1 MSTLPPYPGLVL
13 ALALISALSC
23 KDRSKDL
30 AGTESAVVTSSDSAP
45 PSALSR
51 DHKSLAEKV
60 VAQSAGVK
68 EGDIVLL
75 FGNDEDLPL
84 LEDLAVE
91 VRKRGGSPLVT
102 VSTNQ
107 VARRMYDE
115 VPAKYDTQVP
125 ETNLKLAEI
134 VDVIIGTEGIEAR
147 TLKGVPPERIA
158 ARAKAGAPVDQLM
171 RKRGVRSVILG
182 NGLYPSA
189 EQAEQFGLSR
199 DQLAEVMYS
208 GIDADYG
215 AVQAIG
221 EQVKKVLA
229 AGKEMRITHPNGTD
243 LRLGIAGR
251 PITVNDGVISAQEQK
266 PGSAETSVWLPAGE
280 VYLVPVPGTAVG
292 TLVSDKE
299 FYLGQPIEGLRLEF
313 KGGKLTSMTA
323 KSGLDPLKASYDAAG
338 PGKDILSV
346 VDLGINPSLKV
357 PDDNPIHAWSKAGKV
372 TLVIGNNTWAG
383 GTNQVNFGLAP
394 SSPGTS
400 LSIDGKV
407 LIQDGKLQIPGE
419 VANR

>member
-1 MSTLPPYPGLVL
+1 V
-13 ALALISALSC
+13 
-23 KDRSKDL
+23 
-30 AGTESAVVTSSDSAP
+30 
-45 PSALSR
+45 
-51 DHKSLAEKV
+51 AEKV
-60 VAQSAGVK
+60 VGQSAGVK
-68 EGDIVLL
+68 EGDIVLV

-91 VRKRGGSPLVT
+91 VRKRGASPLITVT
-102 VSTNQ
+102 TNRF
-107 VARRMYDE
+107 ARRAYDE
-115 VPAKYDTQVP
+115 VPAKYDNQVP
-125 ETNLKLAEI
+125 ETNLKLAEF

-147 TLKGVPPERIA
+147 TLKGVPPERVA

-171 RKRGVRSVILG
+171 RKRGVRTVILG

-208 GIDADYG
+208 GIDADYA
-215 AVQAIG
+215 AVQTTG

-229 AGKEMRITHPNGTD
+229 AGKEMRITNPNGTD
-243 LRLGIAGR
+243 LRLRIEGR

-280 VYLVPVPGTAVG
+280 VYLIPVLGTAVG

-299 FYLGQPIEGLRLEF
+299 FFRGQPVEGLRLEF
-313 KGGKLTSMTA
+313 KEGKLTSMTA
-323 KSGLDPLKASYDAAG
+323 ESGLDPLKAAYDAAG
-338 PGKDILSV
+338 PGKDLLSV
-346 VDLGINPSLKV
+346 VDLGINPSLKL

-372 TLVIGNNTWAG
+372 TVVIGNNTWAG
-383 GTNQVNFGLAP
+383 GTNRVNFGLAP

-400 LSIDGKV
+400 VSVDGKV
-407 LIQDGKLQIPGE
+407 LIQDGKLLIPGE